1 MVGGVEL
8 MGYVFLLSFGLASLG
23 IGAVTA
29 MYGSGVSRTIGII
42 TACVGLVFIGIFAA
56 VTCEPAEVLKFTIV
70 AGFGAMIGSV
80 LGMGI
85 FLVSI
90 MKS

>member
-1 MVGGVEL
+1 
-8 MGYVFLLSFGLASLG
+8 
-23 IGAVTA
+23 
-29 MYGSGVSRTIGII
+29 VSRTIGII
-42 TACVGLVFIGIFAA
+42 TAVVGIVFLGIYYAVACDPVEILTFSVIIGA
-56 VTCEPAEVLKFTIV
+56 
-70 AGFGAMIGSV
+70 GAMIGGI

>member
-8 MGYVFLLSFGLASLG
+8 MGYVFLLSFGLFSLG

-29 MYGSGVSRTIGII
+29 KYGSGVSRTIGII
-42 TACVGLVFIGIFAA
+42 TACVGLVFLGIFGM
-56 VTCEPAEVLKFTIV
+56 VTCEPAEVFTFTVV
-70 AGFGAMIGSV
+70 AGLGAFIGSAA
-80 LGMGI
+80 GMGI